1 MDRLG
6 ASLFTRIQFHANP
19 IPGKHTLGKSFP
31 KIFRGR
37 NTPSRPRGQIV
48 PILENQSRSKII
60 LLIRTDSRWDASQPD
75 SREGYNEKSQFTA
88 MEGSNMASQ
97 ANNSR
102 RLSVN
107 AAFMQDIKNDN
118 RDLKILMDR
127 LAVLTH
133 PREAAA
139 NHWSEL
145 IQLFSD
151 LNDQLALH
159 FGLEEAYGYFDQAL
173 DADPEMSIAA
183 EELRGQHAVLFEDS
197 RHLAEA
203 AAHACTGDAPI
214 EGVTPEVTT
223 AQEKVLVRYD
233 SFVKQFHEHE
243 EAELKLILDAL
254 DEDLGVGD

>member
-1 MDRLG
+1 
-6 ASLFTRIQFHANP
+6 
-19 IPGKHTLGKSFP
+19 
-31 KIFRGR
+31 
-37 NTPSRPRGQIV
+37 
-48 PILENQSRSKII
+48 
-60 LLIRTDSRWDASQPD
+60 
-75 SREGYNEKSQFTA
+75 
-88 MEGSNMASQ
+88 MEGSIMAEQ

-127 LAVLTH
+127 LAVLTQ

-139 NHWSEL
+139 NHWPEL
-145 IQLFSD
+145 IQLLGD

-173 DADPEMSIAA
+173 DADPEMSLAA
-183 EELRGQHAVLFEDS
+183 ENLRNQHAVLFEES

-223 AQEKVLVRYD
+223 AQEKVLVRFD

>member
-1 MDRLG
+1 MSG
-6 ASLFTRIQFHANP
+6 QAS
-19 IPGKHTLGKSFP
+19 S
-31 KIFRGR
+31 
-37 NTPSRPRGQIV
+37 
-48 PILENQSRSKII
+48 
-60 LLIRTDSRWDASQPD
+60 
-75 SREGYNEKSQFTA
+75 
-88 MEGSNMASQ
+88 
-97 ANNSR
+97 SR

-107 AAFMQDIKNDN
+107 AAFLQDIKNDN

-127 LAVLTH
+127 LAVLTQ

-145 IQLFSD
+145 IQLFTD

-173 DADPEMSIAA
+173 DTDPEMSVAA
-183 EELRGQHAVLFEDS
+183 ETLRSQHAGLFEES

-203 AAHACTGDAPI
+203 AAHACTGETPT
-214 EGVTPEVTT
+214 EGATPEVTT
-223 AQEKVLVRYD
+223 AQEKVLIRYD
-233 SFVKQFHEHE
+233 AFLKQFHEHE